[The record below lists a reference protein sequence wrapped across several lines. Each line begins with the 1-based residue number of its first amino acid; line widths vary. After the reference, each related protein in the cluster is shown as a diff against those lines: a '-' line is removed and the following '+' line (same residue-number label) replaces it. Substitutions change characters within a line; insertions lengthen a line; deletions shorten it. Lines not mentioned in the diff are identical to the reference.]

1 MVHTYLVPSWF
12 LGYDIIMQLVFAII
26 TLTLSI
32 YAFRLYKL
40 SNQRPLRLFASSFL
54 FISLA
59 YLAESTLNFLA
70 LSKLDDQISL
80 AMKLFSFH
88 VIETIGFHFRII
100 LFTIGLVVLAYM
112 TLRVKSVKTL
122 SLLLIVALLALLF
135 TENPLFLY
143 HLLSSVLLVYISL
156 HYLFHYLEHKRANTL
171 MMVFAFT
178 LILLSNI
185 QFIFSVNYNAV
196 CYAVGYF
203 LELAAYLLILINL
216 MMVRKYEQKK
226 RPASGHP

>member
-12 LGYDIIMQLVFAII
+12 LGYDVVMQLVFAII

-32 YAFRLYKL
+32 YAFRIYRL

-59 YLAESTLNFLA
+59 YIIESAFNFLA

-80 AMKLFSFH
+80 AMKLFSFQ

-100 LFTIGLVVLAYM
+100 LFTIGLVVLVYM
-112 TLRVKSVKTL
+112 TLKVKSTKTL
-122 SLLLIVALLALLF
+122 SLLLIIALLSLVF

-143 HLLSSVLLVYISL
+143 HLLSSILLVYISL
-156 HYLFHYLEHKRANTL
+156 HYLFHYLENKRTNTRIML
-171 MMVFAFT
+171 FAFA

-196 CYAVGYF
+196 YYVVGYF
-203 LELAAYLLILINL
+203 LELAAYILILINL